1 MSKKLVILSLLL
13 YTSCSFALTSYVL
26 SVPVNRDIYG
36 YAQTILN
43 NRDVKDI
50 SPDIFDHPLCQRD
63 VVDLIIIQRA
73 LIEGKANVSLQ
84 FFMIDHEER
93 EEILLQSGMSII
105 SVDTLWLSQAQ
116 ALNDSVFIS
125 APIIRKGE
133 YYAGVYTAE
142 ERSETL
148 GQMIQQD
155 FSQVTVISNKAWTVD
170 WSTIMQLKPKQLYNE
185 SDWTIMARLVSNK
198 WVDIML
204 IPFNNQTPFRY
215 TGKGYKVKAIQG
227 IKVALQ
233 DSRHFVVSKKYQHS
247 QAIFD
252 ALELGIK
259 QLRNTKFIEESYRK
273 CGFLNVL
280 VDKWRKIP

>member
-1 MSKKLVILSLLL
+1 
-13 YTSCSFALTSYVL
+13 
-26 SVPVNRDIYG
+26 
-36 YAQTILN
+36 
-43 NRDVKDI
+43 
-50 SPDIFDHPLCQRD
+50 
-63 VVDLIIIQRA
+63 
-73 LIEGKANVSLQ
+73 
-84 FFMIDHEER
+84 MIDREER

-116 ALNDSVFIS
+116 TLNDSVFIS

-142 ERSETL
+142 ERAETL

-204 IPFNNQTPFRY
+204 IPFNNQPPFRY

-233 DSRHFVVSKKYQHS
+233 DSRHFVVSKKYQNS